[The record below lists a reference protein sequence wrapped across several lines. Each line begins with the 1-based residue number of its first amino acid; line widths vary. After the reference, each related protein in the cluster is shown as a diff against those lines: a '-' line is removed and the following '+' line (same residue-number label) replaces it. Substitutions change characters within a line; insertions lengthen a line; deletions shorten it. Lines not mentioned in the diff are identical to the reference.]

1 MLALFFPQYFTGVT
15 EIVPKFWAK
24 KVFICSIKI
33 QDMDLERAREIALQ
47 PLIAFANE
55 SSLKMVSLKIMVPED
70 TSILTKMESQTFLL
84 EYSETLFLLHVNEWK
99 RIISPTRIF
108 LVVLVPWIFMIFI
121 YISHNSWK
129 CHEVLMYLW
138 HRHTHTKMHTQIRAN
153 RHTHKRSNAHVR
165 T

>member
-1 MLALFFPQYFTGVT
+1 
-15 EIVPKFWAK
+15 
-24 KVFICSIKI
+24 
-33 QDMDLERAREIALQ
+33 MDLERAREIALQ

-121 YISHNSWK
+121 YISHNS
-129 CHEVLMYLW
+129 
-138 HRHTHTKMHTQIRAN
+138 
-153 RHTHKRSNAHVR
+153 
-165 T
+165 